1 MHEHTTTDCLNAKLT
16 DHIKENVI
24 LSAHKS
30 VCCSTAFHKYILY
43 VCVHMRSKSIIF
55 NNSFNKKKPSF
66 PKQQIS
72 TMHENISECVDTHSE
87 KFTVVC

>member
-1 MHEHTTTDCLNAKLT
+1 
-16 DHIKENVI
+16 
-24 LSAHKS
+24 
-30 VCCSTAFHKYILY
+30 
-43 VCVHMRSKSIIF
+43 MRSKSIIF